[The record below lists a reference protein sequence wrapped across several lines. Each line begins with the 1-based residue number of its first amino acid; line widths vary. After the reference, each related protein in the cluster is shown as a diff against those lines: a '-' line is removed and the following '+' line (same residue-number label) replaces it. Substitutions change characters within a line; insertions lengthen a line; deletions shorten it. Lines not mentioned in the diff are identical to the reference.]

1 MTDATLRV
9 HIAAG
14 VIAILAGAVAV
25 HATKGDRLHR
35 RNGVPLR

>member
-14 VIAILAGAVAV
+14 VIVILGGAVAV
-25 HATKGDRLHR
+25 RATKGDRLHR
-35 RNGVPLR
+35 RNGVLLR